1 MPIINLKKYYYP
13 AYTKDTFV
21 EVSDEV
27 AEALL
32 LMGREENAR
41 KSKIYYHKAYFSLDY
56 GEGIENA
63 ALDFVEKSPEEI
75 LMEKEDERFY
85 LLTLQRLS
93 EAIDSLTPLQASHLH
108 ARYML
113 GIKAKDMAQAEGV
126 SVAAINGSISRA
138 IKNLRKYFEKHN
150 WKEFEE

>member
-56 GEGIENA
+56 GEGIENVNA
-63 ALDFVEKSPEEI
+63 NLKMSFFAGQYTSVYSLNRHI
-75 LMEKEDERFY
+75 TCRF
-85 LLTLQRLS
+85 
-93 EAIDSLTPLQASHLH
+93 EPV
-108 ARYML
+108 
-113 GIKAKDMAQAEGV
+113 KP
-126 SVAAINGSISRA
+126 
-138 IKNLRKYFEKHN
+138 
-150 WKEFEE
+150 